1 MYSPE
6 LLLPAGDLE
15 KLKTAFLFGA
25 DAVYIGGKDFSLRAK
40 AGNLSL
46 EDIAEGAEFA
56 RALNK
61 KVYVAVNVLA
71 RNNDFKSLP
80 GYLEELAGVGINGII
95 VSDPGVMRTA
105 RRYAPGLPI
114 TVSTQAS
121 VSNYETAAFYRDI
134 GATRIVLAREL
145 SLEEI
150 VEIKKQVDIEL
161 EIFIHGAMC
170 VSYSGR
176 CLLSHYMTGR
186 SANRGEC
193 AHPCRYSYRLVE
205 EKRPGQY
212 FPIFED
218 ERGTYILNSRDLCL
232 LEYIPELIEAGI
244 DAFKIEGRMKSPLYV
259 ASTASIYRLAID
271 QYLTNRSQYNKE
283 DIENWLQEL
292 AGTASRP
299 FTNGFIEGESELL
312 QDINKEKWPVHIDFC
327 GIVKDYHQDQ
337 KLLEI
342 EQRANFGPGEDL
354 EIMIPGQGTSKLLV
368 EVIFDAEG
376 QEIDRARHPR
386 QRVFVYYP
394 RDVVPGSIIRRVG
407 AYYSE

>member
-145 SLEEI
+145 SMEEI